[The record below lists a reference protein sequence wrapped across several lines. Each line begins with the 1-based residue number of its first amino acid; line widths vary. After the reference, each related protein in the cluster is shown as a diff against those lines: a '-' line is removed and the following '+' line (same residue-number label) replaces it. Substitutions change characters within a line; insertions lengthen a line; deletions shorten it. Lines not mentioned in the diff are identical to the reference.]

1 MRKKLIAGNWK
12 SNLKKEEAE
21 NLAATIAE
29 TKASENYELAVFPP
43 EIFIESILKICSGKI
58 AVGAQNCSSYSEG
71 AFTGETTANQLK
83 SAGTQLILAGHS
95 ERRQLFGE
103 SNEVVKAKINQI
115 VETGLTAIFCC
126 GETLAIRQAN
136 NQNNLVQ
143 QQLNES
149 LFHLNPTDFSRV
161 IIAYEPVWAIGTGVV
176 ATPNEAEE
184 MHVFIRKKIAEK
196 YGESTAE
203 KTKILYG
210 GSVKPDNAQELL
222 NCKNIDGALVGG
234 ASLKANDFLA
244 IANAVK

>member
-12 SNLKKEEAE
+12 SNLLRAEAE
-21 NLAATIAE
+21 NLAKTIAQSVFNSHCNIALFPSE
-29 TKASENYELAVFPP
+29 AYLSNIISLCEGKAF
-43 EIFIESILKICSGKI
+43 
-58 AVGAQNCSSYSEG
+58 VGAQNCSMFAEG
-71 AFTGETTANQLK
+71 AFTGESSAKQLQ
-83 SAGTQLILAGHS
+83 SVGVQMILAGHS

-103 SNEVVKAKINQI
+103 TNEVVKAKINQI
-115 VETGLTAIFCC
+115 IEAGLTAVFCC

-136 NQNNLVQ
+136 NQNKLVQ

-149 LFHLNPTDFSRV
+149 LFHLNVTDFSRV

-184 MHVFIRKKIAEK
+184 MHAFIRNCVAEK
-196 YGESTAE
+196 YGKSIAE
-203 KTKILYG
+203 KSIILYG
-210 GSVKPDNAQELL
+210 GSVKPDNATSLL
-222 NCKNIDGALVGG
+222 SCENIDGALVGG